1 VILAGGI
8 LDFGNGFVLRQAT
21 EADHPALRKICLE
34 TGDAG
39 EDATARED
47 DPDLIGQIYAVPYQV
62 FEPDFAFVVDGP
74 SGVAGYLLGALDTA
88 GFYTSLSESW
98 YPALQQRVANPG
110 PDASRWQGSDW
121 ARRRIHHPDLTIPPA
136 FAVYPSHGH
145 IDLLPPARGKGI
157 GRQCMA
163 FLEQRLGEAGS
174 TGLWLEVHP
183 RNQKAQ
189 SFYARLGYRRVP
201 DADVP
206 DQALYMAKRLMPRR

>member
-1 VILAGGI
+1 MTRAGMV
-8 LDFGNGFVLRQAT
+8 LDLGSGFLLRQAT
-21 EADHPALRKICLE
+21 EADHPALRMVCLR

-62 FEPDFAFVVDGP
+62 FAPDFAFVIDNP

-88 GFYTSLSESW
+88 AFYACLTESW
-98 YPALQQRVANPG
+98 YPALQQRVIDPG

-121 ARRRIHHPDLTIPPA
+121 ARRRIHHHGLTIPPA
-136 FAVYPSHGH
+136 LADYPSHGH
-145 IDLLPPARGKGI
+145 IDLLPPARGRGI
-157 GRQCMA
+157 GRRCMM

-183 RNQKAQ
+183 RNHKALR
-189 SFYARLGYRRVP
+189 FYANLGYRP
-201 DADVP
+201 SP
-206 DQALYMAKRLMPRR
+206 ALEPSENAIYVVKRFAEAG